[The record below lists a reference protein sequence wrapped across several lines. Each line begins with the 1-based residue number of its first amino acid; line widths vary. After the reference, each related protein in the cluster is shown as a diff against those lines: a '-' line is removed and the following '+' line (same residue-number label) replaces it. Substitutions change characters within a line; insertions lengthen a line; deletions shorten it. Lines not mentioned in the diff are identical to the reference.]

1 MVCDWYG
8 CYIYCFIIFFLGVV
22 GNINRIPEVVVVHK
36 KPRKNG
42 KVFLEVF
49 ENTRIDDIIAN
60 NKRKPLIP
68 NENEILELGV
78 GISFVERY
86 KKKYKLN

>member
-1 MVCDWYG
+1 M
-8 CYIYCFIIFFLGVV
+8 
-22 GNINRIPEVVVVHK
+22 GNINRIPEVIVVHK

-49 ENTRIDDIIAN
+49 ENTRIDDIITT

-68 NENEILELGV
+68 KENVILELGV

-86 KKKYKLN
+86 KKKYKL

>member
-1 MVCDWYG
+1 MVCGWFG
-8 CYIYCFIIFFLGVV
+8 CYISCLIIISLGVV

-36 KPRKNG
+36 KPRKNA

-49 ENTRIDDIIAN
+49 ENTRIDDIIAT

-68 NENEILELGV
+68 KENEILELGV

-86 KKKYKLN
+86 KKKYKL

>member
-1 MVCDWYG
+1 M
-8 CYIYCFIIFFLGVV
+8 
-22 GNINRIPEVVVVHK
+22 GNINSIPQVVVVHK

-49 ENTRIDDIIAN
+49 ENTRVDDIINAR
-60 NKRKPLIP
+60 KLKPLIP
-68 NENEILELGV
+68 KENEILDIGV

-86 KKKYKLN
+86 KKKHKL

>member
-1 MVCDWYG
+1 M
-8 CYIYCFIIFFLGVV
+8 

-49 ENTRIDDIIAN
+49 ENTRVDDIINAR
-60 NKRKPLIP
+60 KLKPLIP
-68 NENEILELGV
+68 KENEILDIGV

-86 KKKYKLN
+86 KKKHKL

>member
-1 MVCDWYG
+1 M
-8 CYIYCFIIFFLGVV
+8 
-22 GNINRIPEVVVVHK
+22 GNMNRIPDVVVVHK

-49 ENTRIDDIIAN
+49 ENTRVDDIITT

-68 NENEILELGV
+68 KENEILELGI

-86 KKKYKLN
+86 KKKYKL

>member
-1 MVCDWYG
+1 M
-8 CYIYCFIIFFLGVV
+8 

-49 ENTRIDDIIAN
+49 ENTRIDDIIAT

-68 NENEILELGV
+68 KENEILELGV

-86 KKKYKLN
+86 KKKYKL